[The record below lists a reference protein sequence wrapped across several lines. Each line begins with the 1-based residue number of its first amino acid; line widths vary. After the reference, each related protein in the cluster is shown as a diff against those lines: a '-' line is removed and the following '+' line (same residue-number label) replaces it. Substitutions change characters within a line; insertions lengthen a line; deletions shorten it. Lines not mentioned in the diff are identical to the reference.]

1 LAYALM
7 TLDCQSVAVAERR
20 PAECT
25 IHPVKPASAAAPRR
39 IHSHSRLLPD
49 PPLAAGELPGC
60 VVAGGLVVAVTVTLG
75 PGDVMTLG
83 LGEVVTVALGEA
95 ALEDAVAVEPEVV
108 VLRVGDKLETA
119 LWTVPPHPAARHP
132 AARMAAG
139 RRRLLRNRRMP
150 DPFMRCRLTDAGQSH
165 S

>member
-1 LAYALM
+1 
-7 TLDCQSVAVAERR
+7 
-20 PAECT
+20 
-25 IHPVKPASAAAPRR
+25 
-39 IHSHSRLLPD
+39 
-49 PPLAAGELPGC
+49 
-60 VVAGGLVVAVTVTLG
+60 
-75 PGDVMTLG
+75 MTLG
-83 LGEVVTVALGEA
+83 LGEVVAVALGEA
-95 ALEDAVAVEPEVV
+95 ALADAVAVEPEVV

-150 DPFMRCRLTDAGQSH
+150 DPFVRCLLTDAGQSH